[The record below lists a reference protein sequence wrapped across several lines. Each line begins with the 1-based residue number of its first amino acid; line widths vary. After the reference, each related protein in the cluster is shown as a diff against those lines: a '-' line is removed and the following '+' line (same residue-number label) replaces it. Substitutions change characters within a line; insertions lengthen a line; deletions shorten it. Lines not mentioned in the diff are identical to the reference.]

1 MKKSDPK
8 KNLPEPRG
16 KIKILYIIRVYLTV
30 IRILHRNLGA
40 PRIIAA
46 YLFFAFAILS
56 LLFTVKVPV
65 SSHFLAPTDRAK
77 TQSRGITGFIMI
89 INLLV
94 YGIIMNWRKGGNFH
108 TIIRIAL
115 IGMALFFNTFLLQV
129 TYILVRDGTFF

>member
-8 KNLPEPRG
+8 KNSPESRG

-30 IRILHRNLGA
+30 VRILHRNLGA

-56 LLFTVKVPV
+56 LLFTIRVPV

-94 YGIIMNWRKGGNFH
+94 YGIIMNWRKGGNFY
-108 TIIRIAL
+108 TIIRVAL
-115 IGMALFFNTFLLQV
+115 IGMALFFNIFLVQV
-129 TYILVRDGTFF
+129 TYILVLDGTFF